1 MKNNLLSRVF
11 LWMFAGLMLTFIT
24 GYYVSCNEYTFYKI
38 FSGSGYLIF
47 VLLEIGLVVFLSARV
62 HKMRPNTAKI
72 MFMLYSIIS
81 GITFSAI
88 FMTYNIGSIIILFLA
103 AALLFGIFALLGYY
117 TKIDLDK
124 MSTYLFMALIAVVI
138 CVIINLF
145 VGNGIF
151 DIIISSI
158 GLLIFVGF
166 IAYDIQKIKKLCDAS
181 ISDNIAIV
189 GALEL
194 YLDFINIFIDL
205 LNIFGGGK
213 D

>member
-1 MKNNLLSRVF
+1 MKNNLLSKVF

-38 FSGSGYLIF
+38 FSGSSYLIF
-47 VLLEIGLVVFLSARV
+47 ALLEIGLVIFLSARA
-62 HKMRPNTAKI
+62 HKMKPNTAKI
-72 MFMLYSIIS
+72 MFMLYSIVS

-88 FMTYNIGSIIILFLA
+88 FMNYNISSIIILFLSA
-103 AALLFGIFALLGYY
+103 SLLFGIFALLGYY

-124 MSTYLFMALIAVVI
+124 MSTYLFMGIIAVII
-138 CVIINLF
+138 CTIINLF
-145 VGNGIF
+145 VGNSTF

-158 GLLIFVGF
+158 SLLVFVGF
-166 IAYDIQKIKKLCDAS
+166 TAYDIQKIKRLCESS
-181 ISDNIAIV
+181 ISDNVAII

>member
-1 MKNNLLSRVF
+1 MKNNLLSKVF

-38 FSGSGYLIF
+38 FSGSSYLIF
-47 VLLEIGLVVFLSARV
+47 ALLEIGLVIFLSARV
-62 HKMRPNTAKI
+62 HKMKPNTAKI
-72 MFMLYSIIS
+72 MFMLYSIVS

-88 FMTYNIGSIIILFLA
+88 FMNYNISSIIILFLSA
-103 AALLFGIFALLGYY
+103 SLLFGIFALLGYY

-124 MSTYLFMALIAVVI
+124 MSTYLFMGIIAVLI
-138 CVIINLF
+138 CTIINLF
-145 VGNGIF
+145 VGNSTF

-158 GLLIFVGF
+158 SLLVFVGF
-166 IAYDIQKIKKLCDAS
+166 TAYDIQKIKRLCESS
-181 ISDNIAIV
+181 ISDNVAII